1 MFTLPVPL
9 FLVLWVVTVL
19 LVACSFVAI
28 RAATEPERRVGV
40 WVAVVFVLLACLSS
54 LAAGLLQGAG
64 TPLGSRF
71 VPVKAYQILSVAA
84 TSDGYAVVAVLENR
98 PMFISIP
105 RERVVKMAEADE
117 AEDQRLEPLDINQ
130 WRLVYKSPMNTSLV
144 LELRDKP

>member
-40 WVAVVFVLLACLSS
+40 WVAVVLVLLACLSS

-98 PMFISIP
+98 PMLISIL
-105 RERVVKMAEADE
+105 RERAVEVVETDE
-117 AEDQRLEPLDINQ
+117 AEDQRLEPLGIDW
-130 WRLVYKSPMNTSLV
+130 WRLVFKPPMNTLLV